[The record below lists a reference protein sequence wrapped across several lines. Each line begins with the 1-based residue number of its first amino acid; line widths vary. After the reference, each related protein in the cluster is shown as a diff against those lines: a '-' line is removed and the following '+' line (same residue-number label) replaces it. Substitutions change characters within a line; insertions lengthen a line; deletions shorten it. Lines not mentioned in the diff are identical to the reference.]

1 MDQALLVLEREA
13 KFKAE
18 NPSLPAL
25 FVFQFE
31 ALSRNRLGY
40 TKGLAAMAADP
51 FYTEDWQDYILTLR
65 SRLGD
70 VDFADLIFVRSEHFV
85 SERTRLNPDFIPK
98 FPVLFGEKEG
108 KIARA
113 NRGRDPMYLF
123 SALQRQLGYPEV
135 PRPRRPDELEARV
148 LLLEQKIAQL
158 ENRLK
163 SAESDL
169 QHDDVLTQVLV
180 KPEDTAGVPAG
191 WGKKSRSRRSRVLF
205 EHRSDRHRRA
215 LMKHRTHPF
224 SLRCLRPHRLLPAA
238 CRLLPGDR
246 TVIDANFPGA
256 YQVEVADVN
265 GDKKPDIIAV
275 GGDTCAWYENPTW
288 KKRIVTTGKQTP
300 GIISSATADLDGDGK
315 AEIAIAYEFAMN
327 RPTTGKLLM
336 AVQGRGLDDPWK
348 LVPIADIGQH
358 PPAALGRRQ
367 RRQAARPGRRAD
379 LRPRGQAAEP
389 TPARRGSG
397 LLDGDDPSTRA
408 GRARSLGPV
417 RSSTPS
423 RSSMPIATDSPTS

>member
-1 MDQALLVLEREA
+1 MPVLEREEYIEQAYFFHAFRERLIDGLPSQDILSRIGEELLSTTRLPLAVSFLSTDIKGSGVMAPAMARISHYFTPFQTHVVDQAEQDTSRFAMEQALLVLEREA
-13 KFKAE
+13 KFKAD

-70 VDFADLIFVRSEHFV
+70 VDFADLIFVRSEYFV
-85 SERTRLNPDFIPK
+85 SERKKLNPDFVPK
-98 FPVLFGEKEG
+98 FPALFGEKEG

-163 SAESDL
+163 AAESDL
-169 QHDDVLTQVLV
+169 QQDDVLTQVLV

-191 WGKKSRSRRSRVLF
+191 WGK
-205 EHRSDRHRRA
+205 
-215 LMKHRTHPF
+215 P
-224 SLRCLRPHRLLPAA
+224 
-238 CRLLPGDR
+238 
-246 TVIDANFPGA
+246 
-256 YQVEVADVN
+256 
-265 GDKKPDIIAV
+265 
-275 GGDTCAWYENPTW
+275 
-288 KKRIVTTGKQTP
+288 
-300 GIISSATADLDGDGK
+300 
-315 AEIAIAYEFAMN
+315 
-327 RPTTGKLLM
+327 
-336 AVQGRGLDDPWK
+336 
-348 LVPIADIGQH
+348 
-358 PPAALGRRQ
+358 
-367 RRQAARPGRRAD
+367 
-379 LRPRGQAAEP
+379 
-389 TPARRGSG
+389 
-397 LLDGDDPSTRA
+397 
-408 GRARSLGPV
+408 
-417 RSSTPS
+417 
-423 RSSMPIATDSPTS
+423 